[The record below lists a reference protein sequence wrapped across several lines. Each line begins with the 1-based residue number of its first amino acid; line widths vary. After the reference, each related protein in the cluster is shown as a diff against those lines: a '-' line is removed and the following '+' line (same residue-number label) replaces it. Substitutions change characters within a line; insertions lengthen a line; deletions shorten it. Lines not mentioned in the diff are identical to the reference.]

1 MTAIC
6 ASITQQERRKAI
18 DDAKAI
24 FDHDVQQVHDEELA
38 IGADTILVKHLI
50 LLIYKMSARR
60 PCMGTVRD
68 DVATLQF
75 EIADTCDTLEMVL
88 RASSAA
94 VGASFKR
101 LGIELLTI
109 LVTLID
115 DEISQRVQMI
125 SQDQGSDAES
135 RTEVKE
141 NVEDERTGERSDGT
155 DESAPSSRPVTP
167 PMSTSRHF
175 FAGTPQGNILLKK
188 ATKIFGHFARVGEA
202 TKPMAYFS
210 GLLASL
216 LNMTA
221 VRPFESIPW
230 EARLSALWVLANL
243 ACNADNMVMM
253 MCTPGLVN
261 TLVSV
266 ACRNLLHSD
275 PLEVTMEVLRA
286 RCIAS
291 RALLNL
297 SWAPENKIPMSENAQ
312 LVSLLARLAVN
323 RCAPF
328 NRSRTVKEILV
339 QTRRHSIGA
348 LRNLA
353 AAPRRAKIC
362 LCEVGNGKVLD
373 ALTDAALN
381 DTDVGAKNR
390 AFAAIHNLAIHDT
403 AVMMVE
409 RPALV
414 LALKNVLLA
423 DDEDPEHEEGSPK
436 SHASATL
443 VVLERTITEDMSSYE
458 TLRELLDAV
467 NPSVESDSDTGAVNP
482 TPV

>member
-1 MTAIC
+1 MA
-6 ASITQQERRKAI
+6 
-18 DDAKAI
+18 
-24 FDHDVQQVHDEELA
+24 
-38 IGADTILVKHLI
+38 KHLI
-50 LLIYKMSARR
+50 LLVYKMSARR
-60 PCMGTVRD
+60 PGLGTELD
-68 DVATLQF
+68 DVSTLQF
-75 EIADTCDTLEMVL
+75 EIADTCDTLEML
-88 RASSAA
+88 YRASSTA

-101 LGIELLTI
+101 LGIELLSV

-115 DEISQRVQMI
+115 DELSRRVQVLC
-125 SQDQGSDAES
+125 QDQGSEIDS
-135 RTEVKE
+135 RGELNE
-141 NVEDERTGERSDGT
+141 NVDNERTGERSDGT
-155 DESAPSSRPVTP
+155 EETNPSRPVTP
-167 PMSTSRHF
+167 PMTASRPF
-175 FAGTPQGNILLKK
+175 FAGTTQGNMLLRK

-210 GLLASL
+210 GLLACL

-261 TLVSV
+261 SLVSI
-266 ACRNLLHSD
+266 ACRPLQHSD
-275 PLEVTMEVLRA
+275 PLEVTMEVIRS
-286 RCIAS
+286 RSIAS

-312 LVSLLARLAVN
+312 LVNLLARLAVN

-353 AAPRRAKIC
+353 AAPRRAKIS

-381 DTDVGAKNR
+381 DLDVGAKNR

-423 DDEDPEHEEGSPK
+423 DDEDPEQEEGSPK

-443 VVLERTITEDMSSYE
+443 VVLERTITEDMPSYE

-467 NPSVESDSDTGAVNP
+467 NPSVEESDSDAGAVNA